1 MQVILPGGSTSHG
14 AEPGALDRGLL
25 MWLVGAV
32 HCELTPGGPAP
43 EFVVAAFELTFH
55 GRGRATQCEEQ
66 SVATTQVSSQSR
78 GEEPRAPL
86 LRS

>member
-32 HCELTPGGPAP
+32 HCELTLGGLSLSRVFSVRAY
-43 EFVVAAFELTFH
+43 
-55 GRGRATQCEEQ
+55 GRGRAAQCE
-66 SVATTQVSSQSR
+66 SSQWQ
-78 GEEPRAPL
+78 PC
-86 LRS
+86 